1 MKRNNGLDIGKM
13 VFSLLIPL
21 LHIPFDNSILIEVI
35 RQYFARLGVPFFF
48 AVSGFLLQESVKKRG
63 RLNALKR
70 YTKRIGIML
79 LIWLVLYSPLYVKS
93 TEFASMPV
101 RVMLFK
107 TPAYLWYL
115 SAMLIAAVPLCLLKN
130 NKVSG
135 IIASVLYVLGTLFGD
150 SYSWLIPVLKEYNNV
165 FLTTRNG
172 VFFAFP
178 LMFLGK
184 CMAVSKKSDIWSRTD
199 NWIMVFS
206 YALFCAEVYMCRSYA
221 AKDADCSMYFTIPLA
236 IIMLLKIFTTHFLIP
251 AAEKR
256 SFDKAKLSSSIYL
269 LQYGVISVGGVVILD
284 KTGLGSNLEN
294 IIIYFLLI
302 VVALVFSC
310 TIGKTKISK
319 YII

>member
-48 AVSGFLLQESVKKRG
+48 AASGFLLAKSVNNRG
-63 RLNALKR
+63 RVFALKR

-79 LIWLVLYSPLYVKS
+79 LIWLILYSPLYVKS
-93 TEFASMPV
+93 AEFMSMPV

-115 SAMLIAAVPLCLLKN
+115 SAMLLAAVPLCLLKN

-135 IIASVLYVLGTLFGD
+135 IIATVLYVLGTLFGG
-150 SYSWLIPVLKEYNNV
+150 SYSWLIPELEGYTNI

-184 CMAVSKKSDIWSRTD
+184 CIAESKQSDTWTGKD
-199 NWIMVFS
+199 NWIMVIS
-206 YALFCAEVYMCRSYA
+206 YVLFCAEVYMCRSYA

-236 IIMLLKIFTTHFLIP
+236 IIMLFKFFTTHFLIP